1 MQIDPW
7 SKMLFVHIPRTGGSW
22 FTYSWRM
29 NYDRSGAVRWS
40 TRELLMNS
48 SNHNT
53 VRVGRHGKLSGI
65 KKQLQE
71 IHLDINDYKI
81 ITLVREPLD
90 RVLSSWKWFSIVKET
105 AKKHG
110 WTSIDDML
118 DEYESGERRVNYMP
132 QTRWL
137 LEPGAKYDHIFRFED
152 LLKGPE
158 KIQKV
163 FPEYN
168 PKGRLRRTVH
178 ELNITDKQIDRI
190 KVLYKDDF
198 EYLRKFYDQD

>member
-29 NYDRSGAVRWS
+29 NYDRSGPIAWNQRDVLIN
-40 TRELLMNS
+40 TK
-48 SNHNT
+48 NHNT
-53 VRVGRHGKLSGI
+53 VTIGRHGKLSGI
-65 KKQLQE
+65 ERQLKQ
-71 IHLDINDYKI
+71 IGVDIKDYKI
-81 ITLVREPLD
+81 ITLVREPID
-90 RVLSSWKWFSIVKET
+90 RVLSSWKWFYVVKDT

-110 WTSIDDML
+110 WTSIDGML

-137 LEPGAKYDHIFRFED
+137 CEPGARYDHIFRFED
-152 LLKGPE
+152 LLEGPD

-163 FPEYN
+163 FPDYS

-190 KVLYKDDF
+190 KELYKSDIDF
-198 EYLRKFYDQD
+198 LKEYYD

>member
-1 MQIDPW
+1 M
-7 SKMLFVHIPRTGGSW
+7 
-22 FTYSWRM
+22 
-29 NYDRSGAVRWS
+29 
-40 TRELLMNS
+40 
-48 SNHNT
+48 
-53 VRVGRHGKLSGI
+53 
-65 KKQLQE
+65 
-71 IHLDINDYKI
+71 
-81 ITLVREPLD
+81 REPLD

>member
-53 VRVGRHGKLSGI
+53 VRIGRHGKLSGI

>member
-22 FTYSWRM
+22 FSYSWRM

-53 VRVGRHGKLSGI
+53 VRIGRHGKLSGI

>member
-53 VRVGRHGKLSGI
+53 VRIGRHGKLSGR